1 MSNQSIYN
9 MLRTAG
15 MTKEGACAM
24 LGNMAA
30 EAGMRSGNA
39 QDVYGVVDE
48 DYTAATDAGAN
59 SFVTDSIGYGLC
71 QWTLASRKQKLLNY
85 ARMQGVSIAD
95 ESMQVNFCIKEL
107 RDDFPDIWQTL
118 TTSHDLLQCTQL
130 VLKVYEN
137 PEIKNLGTRMDYAK
151 QAEAYFDSNLPAQDA
166 CPIDGPCDQEKEPEV
181 SGAFALLAEYM
192 QTEEFQ
198 RGYVAFVAGKVGAK

>member
-30 EAGMRSGNA
+30 ESGMRSGNA
-39 QDVYGVVDE
+39 QDIRGIVDD
-48 DYTAATDAGAN
+48 DYTAATDMGAN
-59 SFVTDSIGYGLC
+59 NFVGDSIGYGLC

-130 VLKVYEN
+130 VLNVYEN
-137 PEIKNLGTRMDYAK
+137 PAIKNLGTRMDYAK
-151 QAEAYFDSNLPAQDA
+151 QAQAYFDGDVPPPDA
-166 CPIDGPCDQEKEPEV
+166 CPIDAPCGESPLDIV
-181 SGAFALLAEYM
+181 AAFLRTDACRELFKAYI
-192 QTEEFQ
+192 
-198 RGYVAFVAGKVGAK
+198 AGKEREA